1 MTEQETSKET
11 EPRHRSDIAAMM
23 AKASTMNV
31 TA

>member
-1 MTEQETSKET
+1 MTEQDAREET